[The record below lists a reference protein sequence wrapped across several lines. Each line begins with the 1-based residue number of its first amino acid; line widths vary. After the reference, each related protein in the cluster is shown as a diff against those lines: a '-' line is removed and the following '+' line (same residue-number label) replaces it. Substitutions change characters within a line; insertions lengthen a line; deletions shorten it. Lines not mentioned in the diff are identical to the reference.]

1 MDEQNP
7 WWNGE
12 KDPHLERWEDS
23 PVKWT
28 PPLLDRIK
36 TKGYALHFII
46 GPRQVGKTTLIKLMV
61 ERELKKRDPYSI
73 FYFSCDELIDHR
85 ELGEVLDAYL
95 TLRNERGVGNSLIL
109 LDEITFV
116 EGWWRAIKSRI
127 DRGLFKNDTV
137 IVTGSISMDLLGHV
151 DTFPGR
157 RGSGMDH
164 IMHPLSFSEY
174 SRYIGKIQ
182 TNRGDMRDLTGNS
195 VKNKVF
201 SDKLKGLWNRYL
213 ITGGFPQPIIDHH
226 LDGKVSEITKRSF
239 VNWMQGDWSKTGKKD
254 SYMKQVIR
262 YIFRARGTPV
272 SWNSIASET
281 SINSPHTTRSYV
293 EVLRDMFAVNIL
305 DLISADGRINYRKN
319 RKIHMADPF
328 IHRVLSDY
336 VNEDIDG
343 GWLTEGAVASL
354 IGREQE
360 IFYFRNGTEAD
371 VVLLDGKTQIGFE
384 ITKGVKSWR
393 KPWHIKE
400 AYMIDRENIHLLM
413 ASL

>member
-23 PVKWT
+23 PVKWI
-28 PPLLDRIK
+28 PPLLDRIE

-61 ERELKKRDPYSI
+61 ERELKKRDPHSI

-85 ELGEVLDAYL
+85 ELGEILDAYL
-95 TLRNERGVGNSLIL
+95 SLRNEKGIGHSLIL

-127 DRGLFKNDTV
+127 DRGLFTGDIV
-137 IVTGSISMDLLGHV
+137 IITGSTSMDLLGHV

-157 RGSGMDH
+157 RGSGKDH

-174 SRYIGKIQ
+174 SQYVGKIG
-182 TNRGDMRDLTGNS
+182 TNRGDLGNLTGNS

-201 SDKLKGLWNRYL
+201 SEKLKTLWGRYL

-226 LDGKVSEITKRSF
+226 LNGKVSKITKRSF
-239 VNWMQGDWSKTGKKD
+239 INWMQGDWAKAGKKD

-272 SWNSIASET
+272 SWNSMASET

-319 RKIHMADPF
+319 RKIHIADPL

-336 VNEDIDG
+336 VNEDMDG
-343 GWLTEGAVASL
+343 GWLTEGTVASL
-354 IGREQE
+354 IGRERE

-384 ITKGVKSWR
+384 ITKGVKSWK
-393 KPWHIKE
+393 KPWHLKE
-400 AYMIDRENIHLLM
+400 AYIIDRENIHLFM